1 MGSAP
6 SEVAPA
12 VSKVRHRACGDTRL
26 DPKVKEL
33 TTTNTN
39 RESIDTATAS
49 KKAKMARG
57 AEDRAPT

>member
-1 MGSAP
+1 MAL
-6 SEVAPA
+6 V
-12 VSKVRHRACGDTRL
+12 VSKVRHRAYGDTRL

-39 RESIDTATAS
+39 KESIDTATAS
-49 KKAKMARG
+49 KKVKMARS